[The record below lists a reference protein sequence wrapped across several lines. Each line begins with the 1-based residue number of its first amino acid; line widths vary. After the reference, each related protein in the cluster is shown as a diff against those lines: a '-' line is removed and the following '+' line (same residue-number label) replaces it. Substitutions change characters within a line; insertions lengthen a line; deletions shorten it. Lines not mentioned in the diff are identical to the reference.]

1 MTKTNMIFLFL
12 LQIGILNAQVKEF
25 IYKPSDTETL
35 GRITWLYNVIQRDDS
50 IWIHG
55 ITTSAYHP
63 FSPITYIYAQLDK
76 NLKLNSTISQSVDTI
91 YDAYTDGNFI
101 FNHRNH
107 LVALGSADRSEKRFF
122 IEMDTFGNNINIHTK
137 STLLPSTI
145 RYNYNR
151 IMQLANRSYIA
162 SGIKVDGTFMNP
174 DPRNLIITLYG
185 LDSNGQEKWIKSY
198 PELGFFCEPKS
209 LQILKNNNILHT
221 YTAFNLDSCKDK
233 SKKTN
238 LHFLEVDENGNM
250 LRNRIFKHNR
260 MYGSNTMYEMDQGDF
275 ILGGVSIDTSWCAGY
290 DTATNTF
297 YSEGVSTSGYLARID
312 SALNVVWEIK
322 NKLYGRI
329 LNIVKLKDGHFIG
342 VGYFGD
348 SSGTGGDHG
357 WIIKF
362 SKDGAVIWDKSY
374 QLITP
379 NEDNYNKLETICELS
394 NGDLVA
400 VGQILNAAADRDT
413 NKYIERGWIVKIN
426 ADGNLIGSNIE
437 AVERSNIPKI
447 YPIPYNDY
455 LQLDWAET
463 PLNVCAIEIYDLL
476 GKCIH
481 TQHIPAH
488 QKKITINPKWSK
500 GSYFL
505 FLKDASNRNLY
516 MQKIISSE

>member
-1 MTKTNMIFLFL
+1 MTKTNIIFLFL
-12 LQIGILNAQVKEF
+12 LQIGVLNAQIKEF

-35 GRITWLYNVIQRDDS
+35 GRITWLYNVIQRGDS

-55 ITTSAYHP
+55 ITTSTYHP
-63 FSPITYIYAQLDK
+63 FSPFTYVYAQLDK
-76 NLKLNSTISQSVDTI
+76 NLNLKRTLSQSVDTI

-107 LVALGSADRSEKRFF
+107 LITIGWANMAEKRFF
-122 IEMDTFGNNINIHTK
+122 IEMDTLGYNINIHTK
-137 STLLPSTI
+137 STILPSTI
-145 RYNYNR
+145 RYTYNR
-151 IMQLANRSYIA
+151 IIQLANRSYIA

-174 DPRNLIITLYG
+174 DPRNLIVTLYG

-233 SKKTN
+233 SNKTN
-238 LHFLEVDENGNM
+238 LHFLEVDENGKM
-250 LRNRIFKHNR
+250 LRNRVFKHNR
-260 MYGSNTMYEMDQGDF
+260 MNGSNTMYEMDQGDF

-297 YSEGVSTSGYLARID
+297 YSEGFSTSGYLARID

-329 LNIVKLKDGHFIG
+329 LNIVKLKDGHFVG

-357 WIIKF
+357 WLIKF

-374 QLITP
+374 QLIIPST
-379 NEDNYNKLETICELS
+379 NNYNKLETICELS

-400 VGQILNAAADRDT
+400 VGQIENAAADRDT
-413 NKYIERGWIVKIN
+413 NKFIQRGWIVKIN
-426 ADGNLIGSNIE
+426 AEGNLMGSNIE
-437 AVERSNIPKI
+437 VVERSNIPKL
-447 YPIPYNDY
+447 YPNPFKECIHI
-455 LQLDWAET
+455 DWSET
-463 PLNVCAIEIYDLL
+463 SLKVNTIEVYDLL
-476 GKCIH
+476 GKSVY
-481 TQHIPAH
+481 TQNAIPS
-488 QKKITINPKWSK
+488 QKKITIHPKWPK
-500 GSYFL
+500 GLYYISF
-505 FLKDASNRNLY
+505 KDAFNRNLY